1 MPFSE
6 CLVDGI
12 PEFLRVPAISD
23 EGGISLLSIII
34 SKGNSILKVKVLE
47 GGMEGGMEGIL
58 VSRGWWFYGLQLV
71 NFHTE

>member
-12 PEFLRVPAISD
+12 PECLRIPAISD

-47 GGMEGGMEGIL
+47 GGMEGGMRE
-58 VSRGWWFYGLQLV
+58 
-71 NFHTE
+71 E

>member
-12 PEFLRVPAISD
+12 PECLRVPAISD

-47 GGMEGGMEGIL
+47 GGMEGGMREEWR
-58 VSRGWWFYGLQLV
+58 VSWSLGVRGFMGCSL
-71 NFHTE
+71 

>member
-12 PEFLRVPAISD
+12 PECLRVPAISD

-47 GGMEGGMEGIL
+47 GGMEGIL
-58 VSRGWWFYGLQLV
+58 VSRGSWFYGLQLV